1 MLKLNTLENRVQ
13 DLNVP
18 SNWSFGIT
26 FSIIFLVV
34 AFFPLLSGGSV
45 FYWAIGVSAGF
56 LITALLVPGILTIPN
71 RIWTL
76 LGYLLS
82 RLTNPLALGILFFVF
97 ITPFAIILRLF
108 GKDFLKF
115 GFDKKIES
123 YWLPGKNR
131 RPMGQ
136 SMKNQF

>member
-1 MLKLNTLENRVQ
+1 MQ

-18 SNWSFGIT
+18 SNRSFGIT
-26 FSIIFLVV
+26 FSIFFLVV
-34 AFFPLLSGGSV
+34 AFFPLLSGGST
-45 FYWAIGVSAGF
+45 FYWAIAVSAGF
-56 LITALLVPGILTIPN
+56 LIAALLVPAILSIPN
-71 RIWTL
+71 RIWTM

-82 RLTNPLALGILFFVF
+82 RLTNPLALGILFFIF

-108 GKDFLKF
+108 GKDFLKL
-115 GFDKKIES
+115 GFDKKVES

-131 RPMGQ
+131 FPVEQ